1 MRGLSCAAMAWARSS
16 VPPLSR
22 YAVMPVARKVWQ
34 LASPSPT
41 VLTRRLII
49 RNTSTRLIRRAP
61 ATAALAVAAVRF
73 RAKLAGQPA
82 PAGEATARVL
92 GGFRR
97 TAADRGRGQ
106 AAPLRADGL
115 AAILAT
121 AERPRTD
128 GRGVE
133 SHTTAHRRGRL
144 DAVIASLL
152 FMGGLRRSEVSAL
165 EWRDVSDARD
175 GDGVLLTV
183 RTSKTNQEGD
193 AADVRY
199 LKNGAAKAIRT
210 LRADRPDAAP
220 TDRVIGLSPLQIQ
233 RRFTAAARAAGI
245 EARVTAHSGRVGLAS
260 ELTARGA
267 STTEVMLAG
276 NWKTARMVAHYSAG
290 ATAERGAVKSICKGG
305 DGGTARQHY
314 GINRASLRDEFP
326 LAGDRVP
333 HRRTTATP
341 QHAGAWSLQGVTVR
355 RGQVELRRQMRVRTR
370 CSRDTEAGPG
380 PLRADDRQRRSGR
393 AGGEANGRGDRA
405 DGRFRAAD
413 RCGLQR
419 AGPGNQKRDSA
430 LESLDVLH
438 GRCARRNHR
447 GTRGVGDSSCR
458 PVRGESSMVE
468 LEA

>member
-1 MRGLSCAAMAWARSS
+1 MLQTTPTDPGALARRPDPAGPLAVATPTTRKLADASIS
-16 VPPLSR
+16 VN
-22 YAVMPVARKVWQ
+22 
-34 LASPSPT
+34 
-41 VLTRRLII
+41 TRRAYAGAL
-49 RNTSTRLIRRAP
+49 RRLDAWRGTAPVDDASLAVYLGELFEAGRAP

-73 RAKLAGQPA
+73 RATLAGQPA

-92 GGFRR
+92 GGYRR

-121 AERPRTD
+121 AARPRTD

-133 SHTTAHRRGRL
+133 SPTTTHRRGRL

-199 LKNGAAKAIRT
+199 LKNGAANAIRT
-210 LRADRPDAAP
+210 LRAADAAP

-290 ATAERGAVKSICKGG
+290 ATAERGAVAK
-305 DGGTARQHY
+305 Y
-314 GINRASLRDEFP
+314 L
-326 LAGDRVP
+326 
-333 HRRTTATP
+333 
-341 QHAGAWSLQGVTVR
+341 
-355 RGQVELRRQMRVRTR
+355 
-370 CSRDTEAGPG
+370 
-380 PLRADDRQRRSGR
+380 
-393 AGGEANGRGDRA
+393 
-405 DGRFRAAD
+405 
-413 RCGLQR
+413 
-419 AGPGNQKRDSA
+419 
-430 LESLDVLH
+430 
-438 GRCARRNHR
+438 
-447 GTRGVGDSSCR
+447 
-458 PVRGESSMVE
+458 
-468 LEA
+468 

>member
-1 MRGLSCAAMAWARSS
+1 MLQTTPPKPAALARRPDTAGPLAVATPTTRKLADASIS
-16 VPPLSR
+16 VN
-22 YAVMPVARKVWQ
+22 
-34 LASPSPT
+34 
-41 VLTRRLII
+41 TRRAYAGAL
-49 RNTSTRLIRRAP
+49 RRLDAWRGAAPVDDASLAVYLGELFEAGRAP

-121 AERPRTD
+121 ATRPRTD

-199 LKNGAAKAIRT
+199 LKNGAANAIRT
-210 LRADRPDAAP
+210 LRAADAAP

-290 ATAERGAVKSICKGG
+290 ATAERGAVRK
-305 DGGTARQHY
+305 Y
-314 GINRASLRDEFP
+314 L
-326 LAGDRVP
+326 
-333 HRRTTATP
+333 
-341 QHAGAWSLQGVTVR
+341 
-355 RGQVELRRQMRVRTR
+355 
-370 CSRDTEAGPG
+370 
-380 PLRADDRQRRSGR
+380 
-393 AGGEANGRGDRA
+393 
-405 DGRFRAAD
+405 
-413 RCGLQR
+413 
-419 AGPGNQKRDSA
+419 
-430 LESLDVLH
+430 
-438 GRCARRNHR
+438 
-447 GTRGVGDSSCR
+447 
-458 PVRGESSMVE
+458 
-468 LEA
+468 

>member
-1 MRGLSCAAMAWARSS
+1 MVQTTPTAPTALARRPDPAGPLAVATPTTRKLADASIS
-16 VPPLSR
+16 VN
-22 YAVMPVARKVWQ
+22 
-34 LASPSPT
+34 
-41 VLTRRLII
+41 TRRAYLGAL
-49 RNTSTRLIRRAP
+49 RRLDAWRGTAPVDDASLAVYLGELFEAGRAP

-92 GGFRR
+92 GGYRR

-133 SHTTAHRRGRL
+133 SPTTAHRRGRL

-152 FMGGLRRSEVSAL
+152 FMAGLRRSEVSAL

-175 GDGVLLTV
+175 GDGDGMLIAV
-183 RTSKTNQEGD
+183 RQSKTNQEGD

-199 LKNGAAKAIRT
+199 LKNGAANAIRT
-210 LRADRPDAAP
+210 LRAADAAP

-290 ATAERGAVKSICKGG
+290 ATAERGAVRK
-305 DGGTARQHY
+305 Y
-314 GINRASLRDEFP
+314 L
-326 LAGDRVP
+326 
-333 HRRTTATP
+333 
-341 QHAGAWSLQGVTVR
+341 
-355 RGQVELRRQMRVRTR
+355 
-370 CSRDTEAGPG
+370 
-380 PLRADDRQRRSGR
+380 
-393 AGGEANGRGDRA
+393 
-405 DGRFRAAD
+405 
-413 RCGLQR
+413 
-419 AGPGNQKRDSA
+419 
-430 LESLDVLH
+430 
-438 GRCARRNHR
+438 
-447 GTRGVGDSSCR
+447 
-458 PVRGESSMVE
+458 
-468 LEA
+468 